1 MRACFLGQHIYELGN
16 GIAVLKSVWQ
26 EAEPPKA
33 SEEKDPTVSCAK
45 SGKKS
50 KKKTENNVR

>member
-16 GIAVLKSVWQ
+16 GIAVLKSAWQ

-33 SEEKDPTVSCAK
+33 SEGKDPTVCCAK
-45 SGKKS
+45 SVEKS
-50 KKKTENNVR
+50 KKKTEDNVR